1 MTYRVDVEHVDGEV
15 VGGEVHRAEELLER
29 HHFPFARL
37 AHLQS
42 TDDHDD
48 HFEVGLYLMLYFTI
62 NIPMILFIDTYPKGM
77 ALEEITQF

>member
-1 MTYRVDVEHVDGEV
+1 MDVEHVDGEV

-29 HHFPFARL
+29 HHLPVARL

-48 HFEVGLYLMLYFTI
+48 HFEVGLYLMYLLHNQYPNDLI
-62 NIPMILFIDTYPKGM
+62 YTYPKGRNYRCVKK
-77 ALEEITQF
+77 I